1 MGGWWGMLFSA
12 FAFAVL
18 SLPTRRRA
26 TLHSSLKTGGFVLAL
41 ALTASAVLLL
51 GSASIH
57 SLSLKGRLRL
67 QAAIQREQSADQL
80 RSAAQ
85 AFTALASGA
94 EACLLRWPSVDWNF
108 QKNSCAGAEPTVL
121 MVGTVGDQPW
131 RLVSWLPGSQA
142 ASLQLALRDGRR
154 GRFRL
159 MLAPDGAQI
168 LGISEVQLQ
177 GRLAPEA
184 LS

>member
-1 MGGWWGMLFSA
+1 VWLLGNASFS
-12 FAFAVL
+12 FSSAVV
-18 SLPTRRRA
+18 SLLTRQRA
-26 TLHSSLKTGGFVLAL
+26 TFKSTFKKSGFVLPL
-41 ALTASAVLLL
+41 ALSASAVLLL

-57 SLSLKGRLRL
+57 TLSLKGSLRL
-67 QAAIQREQSADQL
+67 QSAIERDQSADQL

-121 MVGTVGDQPW
+121 MAGTVGDQPW
-131 RLVSWLPGSQA
+131 QLISWLPGSQS

-159 MLAPDGAQI
+159 MLAPDRAQI

-177 GRLAPEA
+177 GLLASEA
-184 LS
+184 VS

>member
-1 MGGWWGMLFSA
+1 MGGWRGMLFSA
-12 FAFAVL
+12 FAYAVL

-26 TLHSSLKTGGFVLAL
+26 TFKSTFKTNGFVLPL
-41 ALTASAVLLL
+41 ALSASAVLLL

-57 SLSLKGRLRL
+57 TLSLKGSLRL
-67 QAAIQREQSADQL
+67 QSAMERDQSADQL

-94 EACLLRWPSVDWNF
+94 EACLLRWPSVDWKF
-108 QKNSCAGAEPTVL
+108 RKNSCAGAEPTVL
-121 MVGTVGDQPW
+121 MTGTVGDQPW

-142 ASLQLALRDGRR
+142 ASLQLALKDGRR

-177 GRLAPEA
+177 GRHASEA
-184 LS
+184 SS

>member
-26 TLHSSLKTGGFVLAL
+26 TLHSTLKTGGFVLTL

-51 GSASIH
+51 GCASIH
-57 SLSLKGRLRL
+57 TLSFKGRLRS
-67 QAAIQREQSADQL
+67 QVAIQREQSADQL

-108 QKNSCAGAEPTVL
+108 RKNSCAGAEPTVL
-121 MVGTVGDQPW
+121 MAGTVGDQPW
-131 RLVSWLPGSQA
+131 RLVSWLPGSQS

>member
-26 TLHSSLKTGGFVLAL
+26 TLHSTLKTGGFVLTL

-51 GSASIH
+51 GCASIH
-57 SLSLKGRLRL
+57 TLSFKGRLRS
-67 QAAIQREQSADQL
+67 QVAIQREQSADQL

-108 QKNSCAGAEPTVL
+108 RKNSCAGAEPTVL
-121 MVGTVGDQPW
+121 MSGTVGDQSW
-131 RLVSWLPGSQA
+131 RLVSWLPGSQE

-177 GRLAPEA
+177 GRVAPEA

>member
-1 MGGWWGMLFSA
+1 MLFLGSRQRLLA
-12 FAFAVL
+12 
-18 SLPTRRRA
+18 TRKLRA
-26 TLHSSLKTGGFVLAL
+26 TGFVLPL

-57 SLSLKGRLRL
+57 TISLKGRLRL
-67 QAAIQREQSADQL
+67 QAEMERDQSADQL

-94 EACLLRWPSVDWNF
+94 EACLLRWPSVDWDF
-108 QKNSCAGAEPTVL
+108 RKNSCAGAEPTVL

-177 GRLAPEA
+177 GRVAPEA